1 MLKLSAL
8 PKTWIFDVDGTIV
21 IHNGHLSPE
30 GDRLLP
36 GVKEV
41 FQKIPKSDLIV
52 LITAREGKH
61 KENLIKFLSNNQIR
75 FDYLITGAPTGER
88 ILVND
93 TKPSGLLTAF
103 AINKERDA
111 SLDLN
116 FVIDENL

>member
-36 GVKEV
+36 GVQEF
-41 FQKIPKSDLIV
+41 FQTIPKHDLIV
-52 LITAREGKH
+52 LITAREDKH
-61 KENLIKFLSNNQIR
+61 KESLIKFLSEKQIR
-75 FDYLITGAPTGER
+75 FDHLISGAPTGER

-93 TKPSGLLTAF
+93 SKPSGLLTAF

-116 FVIDENL
+116 VVIDESL